1 LIVPET
7 TLSGTGLA
15 GIETSV
21 MESQWDRR
29 KALKIKGPAH
39 QKRFVQAGLKAFG
52 SLPYH
57 LRAGHDQ
64 PFRRTRKALKAAHQ

>member
-1 LIVPET
+1 
-7 TLSGTGLA
+7 
-15 GIETSV
+15 

-39 QKRFVQAGLKAFG
+39 QKRFVQADLKAFG

-64 PFRRTRKALKAAHQ
+64 HFRRSPEALKAARQ